1 MDKLSALISFVRAV
15 DLGSFSAAAKNLGIS
30 QPAVSQQVRALEETL
45 GIRLFNRTTRSLTLT
60 EAGSRYYPQA
70 RDIVDR
76 LRDADLSVQS
86 EEAQMSGSLR
96 IGLPMGFSEK
106 VLSGFLIEF
115 KKAHPCLLIE
125 ISVSDRFADI
135 LAERLDVAI
144 RMGEIRDERLIVRK
158 LGISQRCLVASPTY
172 LDRVG
177 RPKEPSDLSRL
188 DYLLYKNSLSGTNVP
203 LVSPSGERVEVPITP
218 TMIVN
223 NSAILRRAA
232 VAGLGV
238 GLYNHWMVRPLL
250 ADGSLEIV
258 LPEWTYPHHPVH
270 AVYPSNRFI
279 PLKVRRFV
287 DALNQFLR
295 DEIALT
301 EPDPTSS

>member
-1 MDKLSALISFVRAV
+1 MDKLSTLISFVRAV

-30 QPAVSQQVRALEETL
+30 QPAVSQHVRALEESL
-45 GIRLFNRTTRSLTLT
+45 GTRLFNRTTRRLSLT

-70 RDIVDR
+70 RDIVER
-76 LRDADLSVQS
+76 MRDADLSVQG

-96 IGLPMGFSEK
+96 IGLPMGFSENL
-106 VLSGFLIEF
+106 LSGFLINF

-125 ISVSDRFADI
+125 ISVSDLFADI
-135 LAERLDVAI
+135 IAERLDVAI
-144 RMGEIRDERLIVRK
+144 RMGEISDERLIVRK
-158 LGISQRCLVASPTY
+158 LGISRRCLVAAPAY

-177 RPKEPSDLSRL
+177 RPQHPSDLLKL
-188 DYLLYKNSLSGTNVP
+188 DYLLYKNNLSGTNVP
-203 LVSPSGERVEVPITP
+203 LIAKSGERVSVPISP

-223 NSAILRRAA
+223 SSAILRQAA
-232 VAGLGV
+232 IAGLGV
-238 GLYNHWMVRPLL
+238 GLYNKWMVKPHLD
-250 ADGSLEIV
+250 DGSLELV
-258 LPEWTYPHHPVH
+258 LPDWTYPYHPVH

-295 DEIALT
+295 DEIALMEA
-301 EPDPTSS
+301 EPEQA